1 MSVNL
6 LDLARHAMRGL
17 EPEALSHQLGESAQA
32 TDQAMILALPA
43 VLGGLIHQSLTLNA
57 AGALLDVIDLPQID
71 ASFALK
77 VGGLLSDGAI
87 NFIYHSQA
95 GTKLMV
101 DLFLGQGLTV
111 ANSLG
116 SITGIKVSSAN
127 HLLSI
132 STVLILSL
140 LKNHVR
146 DHNLG
151 AAGLVEVMK
160 SQRRGLLAKIDTR
173 LALAFGSPSAEAL
186 LGVNGAELEAP
197 EPGPNPVGEVAV
209 MPTSSIIKTLP
220 WAFGILFLVS
230 LIVVLRTCD
239 SPGSG
244 NASAQSV
251 SLAGGAVG
259 TSSAPVPASA
269 APASPLPAL
278 EKIYFDSGK
287 YETPDS
293 TSKKVSSILAYAKA
307 HGNSR
312 LAITGFHDTAEE
324 AEPVIRL
331 ARQRSIAVRS
341 VLISAGVSE
350 ERILMQKAQESMATV
365 GIREAT
371 RVEVSIT
378 P

>member
-6 LDLARHAMRGL
+6 LDLAQQAMRGL
-17 EPEALSHQLGESAQA
+17 SPEALSHHLGESAQA
-32 TDQAMILALPA
+32 TDAATTMALPA

-77 VGGLLSDGAI
+77 TGGLLSDGAI
-87 NFIYHSQA
+87 NFTYHSQA
-95 GTKLMV
+95 GTKLMA
-101 DLFLGQGLTV
+101 DLFLKHGLTV
-111 ANSLG
+111 ANSLA
-116 SITGIKVSSAN
+116 SITGIKVSTAN
-127 HLLSI
+127 QLLSI

-140 LKNHVR
+140 LKSHVR

-160 SQRRGLLAKIDTR
+160 SQRRGLLAKIDPR
-173 LALAFGSPSAEAL
+173 LALALGSPSAEAL

-197 EPGPNPVGEVAV
+197 ELSPYPTGEVAV
-209 MPTSSIIKTLP
+209 MPTSSIAKTLP

-239 SPGSG
+239 SPGTGS
-244 NASAQSV
+244 ASAQSV
-251 SLAGGAVG
+251 RVSGGAVG
-259 TSSAPVPASA
+259 MSPSPVQASAPQPSL
-269 APASPLPAL
+269 LPAL
-278 EKIYFDSGK
+278 EKIYFDTGK

-293 TSKKVSSILAYAKA
+293 TSRKVSNILAYAKA